1 MGSPL
6 APESYS
12 DISLNTNRRILQGIL
27 ANFFGTLPT
36 RLAVLLIPRMHDPY
50 KLYLV
55 VKVTNQAFQQHKIQ
69 YQLVLLK
76 GRNNRPKYRFR
87 TFFNFRVYLINLFN

>member
-1 MGSPL
+1 MCCFFLITVGECNHPIHQ
-6 APESYS
+6 ATQNESEYQQKNIAG
-12 DISLNTNRRILQGIL
+12 DFGT
-27 ANFFGTLPT
+27 FFGPLPT

-55 VKVTNQAFQQHKIQ
+55 VKVTNQAFQRYKIQ

-76 GRNNRPKYRFR
+76 GRNNRPK
-87 TFFNFRVYLINLFN
+87 